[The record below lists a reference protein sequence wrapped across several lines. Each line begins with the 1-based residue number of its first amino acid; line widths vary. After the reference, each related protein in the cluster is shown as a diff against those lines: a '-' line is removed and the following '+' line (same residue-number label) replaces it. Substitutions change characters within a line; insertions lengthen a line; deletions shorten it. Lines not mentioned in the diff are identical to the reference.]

1 MISIPIGLRRWMVA
15 AALLSLITPALALA
29 QGSPRTLSGGVGKD
43 ERVRN
48 PDFSVRIEFA
58 ELSGAYLA
66 DVSVVVY
73 DADGK
78 TIVDETADGPW
89 FYADLAPGDYR
100 VVAAR
105 KDGARQGAAFTVNG
119 GDRQQVIR
127 LVWR

>member
-1 MISIPIGLRRWMVA
+1 MISIPAGVRRWIVA
-15 AALLSLITPALALA
+15 AALFMLMAPALALA
-29 QGSPRTLSGGVGKD
+29 QGTPRTLSGGVGKD

-48 PDFSVRIEFA
+48 PDFSVRIEFS
-58 ELSGAYLA
+58 ELAGAYLA

-73 DADGK
+73 DSVGNK
-78 TIVDETADGPW
+78 IVDEIADGPW
-89 FYADLAPGDYR
+89 FHADLAPGSYR

-105 KDGARQGAAFTVNG
+105 KDGARQGADFTVNG